1 MDIRK
6 MVMAAMG
13 TALLLGAAGSFS
25 PQTEEK
31 IHVKI
36 KIEATKFKDE
46 LQKFRDRH
54 FDIAGVSLKASEVGL
69 VVSREDLRILRNEG
83 FAITKES
90 LIGASLDTEFKDPSE
105 IESIL
110 RGFADKYPN
119 LTSLMS
125 LGKTEQGR
133 DIWALKISN
142 KNSFSKFKKP
152 TFYING
158 MHHAR
163 EVMSP
168 EVPLDMIEYLLANYG
183 ADRKVTHWVDQN
195 EIYAVPMVNP
205 DGNNVV
211 WTNNNWWRKNVS
223 RGYGVDINRN
233 YPYMWGQC
241 RGSSGNKGADD
252 YRGPSAGSENETNA
266 IVELIK
272 NIRPVAS
279 LSLHSYSELVLY
291 PMSCQGQHAA
301 HKDFFMRV
309 GGGIAKQ
316 IPVDGGGRDTYT
328 SGTPWELLYS
338 VDGGDIDWL
347 YSDFGV
353 MPFVIEMNQEFQPS
367 YSQYRD
373 KTVKKLR
380 VAWMTLL
387 DLLDGSG
394 VRGKV
399 SGEQEVVVKNLSAK
413 KSWTDYTYKAD
424 MNGNFHILLEPGVYE
439 VNGRKVVVEQQR
451 VDL

>member
-1 MDIRK
+1 MSIRK
-6 MVMAAMG
+6 MIIAVFGMV
-13 TALLLGAAGSFS
+13 LILGAAGSFV
-25 PQTEEK
+25 PQSEEK

-36 KIEATKFKDE
+36 KIEASKFKDE
-46 LQKFRDRH
+46 LKKFRDREL
-54 FDIAGVSLKASEVGL
+54 DIAGVNLKTNEVGL
-69 VVSREDLRILRNEG
+69 VVSREELRSLQAEG
-83 FAITKES
+83 FFTTKEA
-90 LIGASLDTEFKDPSE
+90 LLGAGIDTDFKDPSE

-110 RGFADKYPN
+110 RTFADKYPN
-119 LTSLMS
+119 LTDMMS

-133 DIWALKISN
+133 DIWMLKISN
-142 KNSFSKFKKP
+142 KRNFSKLKKP

-183 ADRKVTHWVDQN
+183 SDKRVTHWVDQN

-211 WTNNNWWRKNVS
+211 WTNNNWWRKNFS
-223 RGYGVDINRN
+223 NGYGVDINRN

-241 RGSSGNKGADD
+241 RGSSGNKSADD

-266 IVELIK
+266 IGELIK

-291 PMSCQGQHAA
+291 PLSCEGKQAA
-301 HKDFFMRV
+301 HHEFFKRV

-316 IPVDGGGRDTYT
+316 IPMDGGGGNYT
-328 SGTPWELLYS
+328 PGTPWEILYS

-367 YSQYRD
+367 YSQYRE

-399 SGEQEVVVKNLSAK
+399 SGEQEIVVKNISEK
-413 KSWTDYTYKAD
+413 KSWTDYTYKTD
-424 MNGNFHILLEPGVYE
+424 VNGNFHIVLEPGVYE
-439 VNGRKVVVEQQR
+439 VNGEKVVVDKTR